1 MYFDLFPVHY
11 LNFILASENGP
22 ATLSGK
28 VLTVRALNGN
38 LRLTQAR
45 TCHTANTFLQLGVRQ
60 TIRTGT
66 TILAD
71 AHLEGRRCQRL
82 RLF

>member
-1 MYFDLFPVHY
+1 MYFDLFPVDY
-11 LNFILASENGP
+11 LNFILTCKNGP

-28 VLTVRALNGN
+28 VLTAGALNGN

-45 TCHTANTFLQLGVRQ
+45 ACYTANTFLQLGVGQ
-60 TIRTGT
+60 TIWTGA

-71 AHLEGRRCQRL
+71 AHLE
-82 RLF
+82 

>member
-1 MYFDLFPVHY
+1 MYFDLLPVDY
-11 LNFILASENGP
+11 LNFILACENGP

-45 TCHTANTFLQLGVRQ
+45 TCYTTNTFLQLGVGQ
-60 TIRTGT
+60 TIWAGA
-66 TILAD
+66 TILTD
-71 AHLEGRRCQRL
+71 AHLE
-82 RLF
+82 